1 MSSAFFIHPAFI
13 VPVALTGFVLFW
25 MAIAKLLGAMSGW
38 KAMHARFGLP
48 PGQVVPRS
56 ALASGRVGLVN
67 YNNVLRV
74 GCDQVGMYLSVLVFF
89 RAGHPPLFIP
99 WNEVHEVERKDFL
112 WRERVRF
119 SVGHPRI
126 TAITL
131 PASLFPGTPLDL
143 HP

>member
-1 MSSAFFIHPAFI
+1 MSSSFFTHPAFI
-13 VPVALTGFVLFW
+13 VPVALAGFVLFW
-25 MAIAKLLGAMSGW
+25 MSIATLLGHVSGW

-48 PGQVVPRS
+48 PGVEAPRCQ
-56 ALASGRVGLVN
+56 LVSGRIGLVN

-74 GCDQVGMYLSVLVFF
+74 GCDRFGVYLSVLVFF

-99 WNEVHEVERKDFL
+99 WNEVHDVERKDFL
-112 WRERVRF
+112 WHQRVRF

-126 TAITL
+126 TTITL
-131 PASLFPGTPLDL
+131 PAALFPGTPLDL

>member
-1 MSSAFFIHPAFI
+1 MSSQVFTHPAFI
-13 VPVALTGFVLFW
+13 VPVALAGFVLFW
-25 MAIAKLLGAMSGW
+25 SAIAKLLGAMSGW

-56 ALASGRVGLVN
+56 ALVSGRVGLVN

-74 GCDQVGMYLSVLVFF
+74 GCDRFGLYLSVLFFF
-89 RAGHPPLFIP
+89 RAGHPAVFIP

-112 WRERVRF
+112 WRKRLRF

-126 TAITL
+126 TTIIL
-131 PASLFPGTPLDL
+131 PASLFKGTPLDVQ
-143 HP
+143 P